1 MLDLDEAT
9 RLGEAI
15 TEFNKQVNAT
25 LVDPKYI
32 AKVRKKLKL
41 DQREAAGSSAAA
53 SMRSPVT
60 RQARRIRRL
69 PS

>member
-41 DQREAAGSSAAA
+41 DQREAAGFGGGVNAFS
-53 SMRSPVT
+53 VT